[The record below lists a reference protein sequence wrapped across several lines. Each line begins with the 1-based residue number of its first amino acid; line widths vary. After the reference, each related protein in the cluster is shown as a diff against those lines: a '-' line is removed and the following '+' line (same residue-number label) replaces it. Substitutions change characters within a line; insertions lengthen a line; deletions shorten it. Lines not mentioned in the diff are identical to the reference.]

1 MLLKKRII
9 NLSILLSILIPQI
22 SNAQES
28 DIEIDSYDIEEFY
41 QGDNLVGIL
50 NVYSSKNIEN
60 KLIKSERLHSFAKK
74 ESWEEEYSN
83 WKNNLQQN
91 TGLSYSLDLS
101 ILGQRG
107 APSGKG
113 TAIQFQA
120 YPSISWELFDNEYGT
135 GTINIAYNPNNYWSS
150 TDGQD
155 ISNRIDVL
163 SSINDYTTNSH
174 SFSQLSYTHQFA
186 GNMDWLGITVGQF
199 GISSFDGT
207 NYDSNQQVNFLNY
220 SLSQNGSS
228 TYPVA
233 SLGAYFTFT
242 LNPEWEVILGMQDAN
257 NISGSV
263 VSAKDFGKGEYTS
276 FASILYTPTIKNLGS
291 GQYSI
296 LVYNQPSVAEQKGT
310 SNGWSFNFEQAL
322 SEMVAIF
329 GRINGAENTQSEIE
343 QSYVIG
349 SVINNPLGRNVLD
362 QIGVA
367 AAINKANKEVI
378 GTENTR
384 NYEMV
389 LETYWAWGIGN
400 WLTITPDIQL
410 YFNPALDSTH
420 DTATVASLRTT
431 FMF

>member
-1 MLLKKRII
+1 MLLKKEKFAFVT
-9 NLSILLSILIPQI
+9 LLSCFLCSQVAF
-22 SNAQES
+22 SQTTEVV
-28 DIEIDSYDIEEFY
+28 EYDIEEFY
-41 QGDNLVGIL
+41 QDDSMVGIL
-50 NVYSSKNIEN
+50 NIYSSKNIDN
-60 KLIKSERLHSFAKK
+60 KMTYSKRRHSFAKQ
-74 ESWEEEYSN
+74 ETWEQEYAN
-83 WKNNLQQN
+83 WKNKLEKD
-91 TGLSYSLDLS
+91 TGISYSVDLS
-101 ILGQRG
+101 VLAQRG
-107 APSGKG
+107 APNGSG

-120 YPSISWELFDNEYGT
+120 YPSISWELFDNDYGT

-163 SSINDYTTNSH
+163 SGINDYTTNSK

-186 GNMDWLGITVGQF
+186 GDMDWLGITVGQF

-220 SLSQNGSS
+220 SLAQDGSS

-257 NISGSV
+257 NISGTAI
-263 VSAKDFGKGEYTS
+263 SASDFGKGEYTS
-276 FASILYTPTIKNLGS
+276 FASILYTPTFKNLGA

-296 LVYNQPSVAEQKGT
+296 LVYNQPSVSEQRGT
-310 SNGWSFNFEQAL
+310 SNGWSINFEQAL
-322 SEMVAIF
+322 NETFAIF
-329 GRINGAENTQSEIE
+329 GRINGAVNSPLSIE
-343 QSYVIG
+343 QSYVVG
-349 SVINNPLGRNVLD
+349 SVMNNPLGRNSLD
-362 QIGVA
+362 QIGIA
-367 AAINKANKEVI
+367 AAINKANKDVI
-378 GTENTR
+378 GEENTR
-384 NYEMV
+384 SYEMV

-410 YFNPALDSTH
+410 YFNPALDASH